1 MRPSCRRGYAGG
13 RMKARN
19 DAVVEGVALATVL
32 ARLLPRIPRRRVPKA
47 RISSPEAGLLRFG
60 VGGAFEDVTSHGVWQ
75 DTAET
80 SAPFL
85 RRALGRKPPPLVRLV
100 FHDGV
105 LALNNMTITARI
117 VTGRAMRRA
126 ADGAAQARGQESAA
140 DLPLWQAAARRPDGR
155 GDTQATEETD

>member
-1 MRPSCRRGYAGG
+1 MR
-13 RMKARN
+13 ARN

-60 VGGAFEDVTSHGVWQ
+60 VGAASEEIPAHGVWF

-100 FHDGV
+100 FHNGL
-105 LALNNMTITARI
+105 LALNNMTISARI

-126 ADGAAQARGQESAA
+126 ADGAAPARAQASAA
-140 DLPLWQAAARRPDGR
+140 DLPLWQAAERRAGCH
-155 GDTQATEETD
+155 GDAQADEQTG